1 MSSSRRPGLEQV
13 TVRELPD
20 GRLSLADATRYL
32 GDTAATLANMR
43 SLSRG
48 PRSVKVGGR
57 RYFYLRDL
65 DALIR
70 GRKTRS
76 GNGRD
81 GGRSTGRPGTRRADA
96 RTGGRRCR
104 TAPHPRG
111 ATLLR
116 LTAPHARRATLLRL
130 TAPHP
135 RGATL
140 LRLTAPHPRG
150 ATLLRLTAPH
160 PRGATLL
167 RGAAPKGRA
176 VGAERMRRYRRR
188 CRAGV
193 RIVPVPVAPATIDE
207 LVWTRLLSPADVD
220 NAEPVAGALKPSVAH
235 HGSTDTWDPAPCC
248 PQSSHVALDA
258 SPASTRDETS
268 SHAETRARPRIKAR
282 SSDGRS
288 VDERD
293 QPSVRRRA
301 HARSFSLPLPA
312 AAAALSSSSGLNSR
326 RLQ

>member
-111 ATLLR
+111 ARFSVLR
-116 LTAPHARRATLLRL
+116 RRTQGAPRFSVLRRRTQGAPRFSVLRRRTQGAPRFSVLRRRTQGAPRFSVLRRRTQGARRDWGRTDAPLSQALSSRSAHRAGAGRPGDNRRAGLDAAAL
-130 TAPHP
+130 T
-135 RGATL
+135 
-140 LRLTAPHPRG
+140 
-150 ATLLRLTAPH
+150 
-160 PRGATLL
+160 
-167 RGAAPKGRA
+167 
-176 VGAERMRRYRRR
+176 RR
-188 CRAGV
+188 CRQRRTGGRRAQAVGCAP
-193 RIVPVPVAPATIDE
+193 RQHGHLGSSPVLPAI
-207 LVWTRLLSPADVD
+207 LSC
-220 NAEPVAGALKPSVAH
+220 
-235 HGSTDTWDPAPCC
+235 GSRRV
-248 PQSSHVALDA
+248 SRLDA
-258 SPASTRDETS
+258 R
-268 SHAETRARPRIKAR
+268 
-282 SSDGRS
+282 
-288 VDERD
+288 
-293 QPSVRRRA
+293 
-301 HARSFSLPLPA
+301 
-312 AAAALSSSSGLNSR
+312 
-326 RLQ
+326 